1 MPGVDT
7 ANIISISEATK
18 RGVSKLAREAAKGK
32 GHEQILMRH
41 NKPVAAVVG
50 MDRLEELEEI
60 DELERIEEDLLDIVL
75 ATSRMI
81 TDTGKRFTLDDVLQ
95 HFGYTREDLR
105 KLVE

>member
-1 MPGVDT
+1 MPRVDT

-18 RGVSKLAREAAKGK
+18 RGVAKLAREAAKGK
-32 GHEQILMRH
+32 GHEQILVRN

-50 MDRLEELEEI
+50 MDRLEEI

-75 ATSRMI
+75 ATSRML
-81 TDTGKRFTLDDVLQ
+81 TDKGKRYTLDDVLR

-105 KLVE
+105 ESVE